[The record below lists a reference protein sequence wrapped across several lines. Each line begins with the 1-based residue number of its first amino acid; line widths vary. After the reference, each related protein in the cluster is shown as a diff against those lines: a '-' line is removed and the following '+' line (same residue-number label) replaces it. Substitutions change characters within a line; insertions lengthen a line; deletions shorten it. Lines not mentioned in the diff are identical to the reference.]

1 MTKSKRPFMS
11 FFKIQNLR
19 VLKIGENVILDLKQR
34 KKLESYKFV

>member
-1 MTKSKRPFMS
+1 MS